1 MGNDI
6 FGGFTAVAQ
15 SISDK
20 VTPIDNT
27 KVDNLDDDDIV
38 DPDRTVV
45 LNDDEGADHIPLR
58 DLDDGGT
65 GGDDGDD
72 DLDDDDLDLDDD
84 VDLSGGGTGTK
95 GAGASLDV
103 ELEEAEP
110 ELAAYLQE
118 KLFEKFGFDAEEA
131 EEFKS
136 IDDIVKFVGATIE
149 ENSAPKYADEELA
162 KMDEFV
168 RNGGSLEE
176 YLVAA
181 HGGVNA
187 DTVDLNT
194 ASNQKAVIEEH
205 LKSKGYSEIK
215 INRAIERYEDAG
227 TLEEEAYDAKDML
240 IEHKEQVAEK
250 LLENQRIQK
259 DLVADEQ
266 QKYMG
271 AVKEEIEAHSEV
283 RGIPLTKK
291 EKNDLFNY
299 IFKPTRTG
307 KTKYQEDYIKS
318 NKNLIESAYFTMKGD
333 SLVKKVQQKAASEAA
348 SKLKKKLASKGNR
361 GRNQSG
367 QDGSKVSDIWS
378 TASRQL
384 RNPF

>member
-20 VTPIDNT
+20 VVPIDNA

-38 DPDRTVV
+38 DPDGTVV
-45 LNDDEGADHIPLR
+45 LNDDEGADHIPLK
-58 DLDDGGT
+58 DQDNDDDA
-65 GGDDGDD
+65 GDDNDLNDD
-72 DLDDDDLDLDDD
+72 DVDDVVDDDDDLDGRGKD
-84 VDLSGGGTGTK
+84 TP
-95 GAGASLDV
+95 GADTSLDI

-118 KLFEKFGFDAEEA
+118 KLFEKFGFDTEEA

-176 YLVAA
+176 YLNTT
-181 HGGVNA
+181 HGGVNV
-187 DTVDLNT
+187 DTIDLNT

-205 LKSKGYSEIK
+205 LKSKGYSEVK

-240 IEHKEQVAEK
+240 VEYKEQVAEK

-259 DLVADEQ
+259 DLIEEEQ
-266 QKYMG
+266 QKYME

-291 EKNDLFNY
+291 EKSDLFNY
-299 IFKPTRTG
+299 IFKPTRSG

-318 NKNLIESAYFTMKGD
+318 KKNLIESAYFTMKGD
-333 SLVKKVQQKAASEAA
+333 SLVKKVQRKAASEAA
-348 SKLKKKLASKGNR
+348 SRLKKKLASKGNR

>member
-20 VTPIDNT
+20 VTPIDNA

-38 DPDRTVV
+38 DPDGTAV
-45 LNDDEGADHIPLR
+45 LNDDEGADHIPLK
-58 DLDDGGT
+58 DKDI
-65 GGDDGDD
+65 DD
-72 DLDDDDLDLDDD
+72 DTIDNDDDDIVDDIVDDDDDLD
-84 VDLSGGGTGTK
+84 GK
-95 GAGASLDV
+95 GAGTDGADASLAI

-118 KLFEKFGFDAEEA
+118 KLFEKFGFDTEEA

-149 ENSAPKYADEELA
+149 ENSSPKYADEELA
-162 KMDEFV
+162 KMDEFI
-168 RNGGSLEE
+168 RNGGNLED
-176 YLVAA
+176 YLSTT
-181 HGGVNA
+181 HGGVNVE
-187 DTVDLNT
+187 TVNLESPD
-194 ASNQKAVIEEH
+194 NQKAVIQEH
-205 LKSKGYSEIK
+205 LKSKGYSDIK

-240 IEHKEQVAEK
+240 VEFKEQEAEK

-259 DLVADEQ
+259 ELVQEEQ
-266 QKYMG
+266 QKYME
-271 AVKEEIEAHSEV
+271 AVKNEIEAHSDV

-299 IFKPTRTG
+299 IFKPTRSG

-318 NKNLIESAYFTMKGD
+318 KKNLIESAYFTMKGD

-348 SKLKKKLASKGNR
+348 SRLRKKLASKGNR